1 MAFHEVNGINIRYE
15 VVGTG
20 PPLALII
27 GYRLHGGAWPE
38 AFVDRLSEHFSVL
51 TFDARG
57 TGLSDK
63 PASGYDLH
71 VIATDVLGLMDHLG
85 WPKAHILGFSMGGAI
100 SQELAIRYPDRVDR
114 LVLFATFPGGLYG
127 VQASW
132 PILRRLFELDGLSPE
147 EAARQVWPVTYAPG
161 YLSTNANAIEAQMRR
176 EIAYPT
182 PPHAARALRE
192 AIQAFSTT
200 FRLEQIGAETLV
212 ATGAED
218 ILVPPENSHR
228 LAHRI
233 PNANLTMIPG
243 LGHRAIWEAPEEVA
257 QFVSDFLN
265 ASGAV

>member
-1 MAFHEVNGINIRYE
+1 MAFHEVNGVNIRYE
-15 VVGTG
+15 VVGRG

-38 AFVDRLSEHFSVL
+38 VFVDKLSEQFSVL

-57 TGLSDK
+57 TGRSDK
-63 PASGYDLH
+63 PGSGYDLH
-71 VIATDVLGLMDHLG
+71 VIATDVLGLLDHLG

-100 SQELAIRYPDRVDR
+100 AQELAIRHPDRVER

-127 VQASW
+127 VRASW

-161 YLSTNANAIEAQMRR
+161 YLSANAKAIEAQMRR

-182 PPHAARALRE
+182 PPHAARAQRE

-200 FRLEQIGAETLV
+200 FRLEQIRAETLV
-212 ATGAED
+212 ATGADD
-218 ILVPPENSHR
+218 ILVPPENSLR

-233 PNANLTMIPG
+233 PNAKLTTIPS
-243 LGHRAIWEAPEEVA
+243 LGHRAIWEAPEETA
-257 QFVSDFLN
+257 RFITDFL
-265 ASGAV
+265 SD